1 MQNALVNVVNAP
13 TSSTV
18 DLEVV
23 SPVPTVVQ
31 TPATLEVLSPATAVV
46 ESPVVMETAA
56 PATTEEE
63 SPATAEASST
73 KKAKINRVAVKVK
86 RNKDSF
92 RPMKAIAAKVATKEN
107 LVTKTLK
114 FIVPSKDGITS
125 NDEFI
130 GVRDL
135 AVDLAQA
142 GGVPLKLVGFTN
154 GSWEVIL
161 DLKHLASVAV
171 DDDQLLSD
179 TFKSLNETITSSAIL
194 TNGYVSQARPRW
206 EFAIKKD
213 FVADHDTF

>member
-1 MQNALVNVVNAP
+1 MENAIENVVNAA

-18 DLEVV
+18 ALEDV

-31 TPATLEVLSPATAVV
+31 TPATLEVVSSESAVTELPVSLEAATPA
-46 ESPVVMETAA
+46 S
-56 PATTEEE
+56 
-63 SPATAEASST
+63 AEATST

-92 RPMKAIAAKVATKEN
+92 RPMKATAAKVATKEN

-125 NDEFI
+125 DTEFI

-161 DLKHLASVAV
+161 DLKQLASVAV

-194 TNGYVSQARPRW
+194 TNGYVPQARPRW